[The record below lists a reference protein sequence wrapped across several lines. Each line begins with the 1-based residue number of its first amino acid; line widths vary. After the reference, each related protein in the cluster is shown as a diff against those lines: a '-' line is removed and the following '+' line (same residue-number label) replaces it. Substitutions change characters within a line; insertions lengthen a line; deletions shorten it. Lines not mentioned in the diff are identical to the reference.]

1 MSKTVVFDSN
11 VWEHIADEA
20 KRADAP
26 PAVQTLYAQI
36 TTLEITPFFFEGIVN
51 LEAIPKKARKVF
63 LKSYRPSIT
72 MTVDKKVDHY
82 SEGTPT
88 SDIPEYL
95 EKTVEKAAA
104 LGFRFVKLP
113 RIGAASH
120 PLVDRYKAPE
130 NLPLQDRLDRSFEC
144 ARYIQSL
151 GCGKETLMAM
161 LDDPQNGLVP
171 AIQDDPITE
180 KKFAQGVAEWMDG
193 DALAATYGYGF
204 EYFCT
209 NDKGAGA
216 GTSSILH
223 PSKRAL
229 YVQKYNVKIVTPDE
243 LIALLTL
250 AASQAPAPQEA

>member
-1 MSKTVVFDSN
+1 
-11 VWEHIADEA
+11 
-20 KRADAP
+20 
-26 PAVQTLYAQI
+26 
-36 TTLEITPFFFEGIVN
+36 
-51 LEAIPKKARKVF
+51 
-63 LKSYRPSIT
+63 
-72 MTVDKKVDHY
+72 
-82 SEGTPT
+82 
-88 SDIPEYL
+88 
-95 EKTVEKAAA
+95 
-104 LGFRFVKLP
+104 
-113 RIGAASH
+113 
-120 PLVDRYKAPE
+120 
-130 NLPLQDRLDRSFEC
+130 
-144 ARYIQSL
+144 
-151 GCGKETLMAM
+151 MAM

-180 KKFAQGVAEWMDG
+180 KKLAQGVAEWMDG

-250 AASQAPAPQEA
+250 AASQAPALQEA